1 MLNTHRLA
9 ILRAVL
15 AAGSVSAAA
24 RNLAYSPATVSQ
36 HLAALARETGLV
48 LFEKDG
54 RGIAPTDAAVQ
65 LAEQARP
72 LFADLARLER
82 TAADLRAGQ
91 AERLAVAC
99 CASAAQTL
107 VPGVVRAVRALRPNI
122 TVEVSL
128 NEPVNGH
135 GRRPADLD
143 LRTEPVDG
151 PGLRLDGHRRHVL
164 LTEELLAVVP
174 AGHPL
179 AGAGSV
185 ALGELAAEPW
195 IDHDIYDSP
204 IGRII
209 AGACAEAG
217 FTPRHVARLDDHHA
231 ALSLVAAGIGVT
243 VLPRLAV
250 TGLPGGA
257 VARPLTHPVTGRVRR
272 RVVLHARGHPHRD
285 ALITAAARRFV
296 AEAARHRD
304 GAGRGEADA

>member
-1 MLNTHRLA
+1 MLNIHRLA

-24 RNLAYSPATVSQ
+24 RNLTYSPATISQ
-36 HLAALARETGLV
+36 HLAALAKETGLV

-54 RGIAPTDAAVQ
+54 RGIAPTDAALR

-82 TAADLRAGQ
+82 TVEDLRAGQ
-91 AERLAVAC
+91 AEHLAIAC
-99 CASAAQTL
+99 FASAAETL
-107 VPGVVRAVRALRPNI
+107 IAGVVLAVRGLRPHL

-135 GRRPADLD
+135 GRRQADLD
-143 LRTEPVDG
+143 IRTEPVDG
-151 PGLRLDGHRRHVL
+151 AGLRLDGYRRHEL

-174 AGHPL
+174 AAHPL
-179 AGAGSV
+179 AGAASI
-185 ALGELAAEPW
+185 ALGELREQPW

-209 AGACAEAG
+209 LGACAAAG
-217 FTPRHVARLDDHHA
+217 FTPRYVARFDDHHA

-250 TGLPGGA
+250 TGLSRGL
-257 VARPLTHPVTGRVRR
+257 VARPLTDPVVRR
-272 RVVLHARGHPHRD
+272 RIVLHARRHPGRE
-285 ALITAAARRFV
+285 ALIAAATAQLLTAA
-296 AEAARHRD
+296 
-304 GAGRGEADA
+304 GSAG